1 MNPTVPTTDP
11 TTEALPATVNTPLDP
26 HGSGSLTAQ
35 ARQDATVA
43 ARYAEHAYPGPI
55 GEVLSRELR
64 NYAEDGEQLPP
75 HASAPRLIL
84 AMQRQQAR
92 NPLPPAPGYAHLPA
106 QYIPGSALRWR
117 YRTVIDPDE
126 NTRRA

>member
-1 MNPTVPTTDP
+1 MNPISPTADP
-11 TTEALPATVNTPLDP
+11 TTEVRRATGDAPVDP
-26 HGSGSLTAQ
+26 HGSRSLTAQ
-35 ARQDATVA
+35 ARQDAMAA

-75 HASAPRLIL
+75 HASAPRLIS
-84 AMQRQQAR
+84 AVQRQQAR

-117 YRTVIDPDE
+117 YRTAADSNE
-126 NTRRA
+126 NTHRA